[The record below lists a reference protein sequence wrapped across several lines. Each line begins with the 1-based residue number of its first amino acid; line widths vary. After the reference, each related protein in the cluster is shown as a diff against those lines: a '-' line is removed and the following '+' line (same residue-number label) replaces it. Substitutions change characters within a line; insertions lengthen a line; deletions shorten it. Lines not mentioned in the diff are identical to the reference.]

1 MKKFLRLFWTL
12 TFLVFSS
19 SFLWAD
25 NSTNYDDIS
34 FPQWTK
40 DLRRTE
46 VITFGSLPFVT
57 LWTSLGYGLAV
68 KGTFHNPLDKSTS
81 GYSEKDQKN
90 IMMIA
95 AGTSLCLGL
104 TDLLLNVINRKIKDD
119 KASKVQKSITVIPF
133 SQQSLEFEQQSD
145 EEQLIEK
152 QEIPQEY
159 FIKGLENAIF

>member
-1 MKKFLRLFWTL
+1 
-12 TFLVFSS
+12 
-19 SFLWAD
+19 
-25 NSTNYDDIS
+25 
-34 FPQWTK
+34 
-40 DLRRTE
+40 
-46 VITFGSLPFVT
+46 
-57 LWTSLGYGLAV
+57 
-68 KGTFHNPLDKSTS
+68 
-81 GYSEKDQKN
+81 
-90 IMMIA
+90 MIA

-119 KASKVQKSITVIPF
+119 KASKAQKSITVIPF